1 MNKKVIVSAI
11 ALLTICTASTV
22 RLSASG
28 SGLILPMPGQIST
41 PSQQPQK
48 GTDSTKTEQP
58 VKKEQSSNKAN
69 KANKTDKSN
78 KVNNTSTNFELNPD
92 KIFIPLPEISKD
104 PKTGAVK
111 IKKPTVRP
119 PAPIIVTPAA
129 NRPKPNV
136 QIKVTPV
143 KPIPVDIPASSAPI
157 DEDPDYYPVPSNE
170 ITVTTSDVAPPM
182 ITTEAPQIVVTEDSG
197 ELTVF
202 PKDTGSAIF
211 MVMKSWKCD
220 DYDAGTLLEHA
231 VGVYA
236 GEADDPFQIKGIPAE
251 AQAYDVTI
259 EEEDITLDE
268 LLDIVAQKAG
278 RDWGVDMNS
287 RIIYF
292 YPSGVRS
299 NSYDL
304 W

>member
-11 ALLTICTASTV
+11 AALTICMACTV

-28 SGLILPMPGQIST
+28 SGLILPMPGQLSI
-41 PSQQPQK
+41 PPQQPQK
-48 GTDSTKTEQP
+48 ATDSTKTKQP
-58 VKKEQSSNKAN
+58 VKKERSP
-69 KANKTDKSN
+69 NKTDKSK
-78 KVNNTSTNFELNPD
+78 KVNNPDTNFELNPD
-92 KIFIPLPEISKD
+92 KVFIPLPEISKD

-119 PAPIIVTPAA
+119 LTPIIVTPAA

-143 KPIPVDIPASSAPI
+143 KPIPSDIPASSAHI
-157 DEDPDYYPVPSNE
+157 DEEPDYYPVPSNE
-170 ITVTTSDVAPPM
+170 ITVTTSEVAPPM
-182 ITTEAPQIVVTEDSG
+182 ITTEAPQIVVTENSG

-236 GEADDPFQIKGIPAE
+236 GEADDPFQIKGIPSE

-287 RIIYF
+287 RTIYF

>member
-1 MNKKVIVSAI
+1 MNKKGIVNAI
-11 ALLTICTASTV
+11 VLLVFCTASSV
-22 RLSASG
+22 SLSASG
-28 SGLILPMPGQIST
+28 SGLILPMPGQT
-41 PSQQPQK
+41 TNPPKQPQK
-48 GTDSTKTEQP
+48 GTDSQDIIQP
-58 VKKEQSSNKAN
+58 A
-69 KANKTDKSN
+69 
-78 KVNNTSTNFELNPD
+78 KVSLPNNTKKNSNAKPDFELNPD
-92 KIFIPLPEISKD
+92 KIFIPLPEITKD
-104 PKTGAVK
+104 PKTGVVK
-111 IKKPTVRP
+111 VNKRPEIKKPTPRP
-119 PAPIIVTPAA
+119 LDPIIVTPAA
-129 NRPKPNV
+129 NKPKPNV
-136 QIKVTPV
+136 QIIVSPV
-143 KPIPVDIPASSAPI
+143 KPIPADIPASSI
-157 DEDPDYYPVPSNE
+157 DEEPDCYPVPSNE
-170 ITVTTSDVAPPM
+170 ITVSGAEVAPPM
-182 ITTEAPQIVVTEDSG
+182 ITTDEEPQIVVTENSG
-197 ELTVF
+197 ELTLF

-236 GEADDPFQIKGIPAE
+236 GEADDPFQIKGLPVE

-287 RIIYF
+287 RTIYF
-292 YPSGVRS
+292 YPAGVRS

>member
-11 ALLTICTASTV
+11 AVLTICMASTV

-28 SGLILPMPGQIST
+28 SGLILPMPGQQLST
-41 PSQQPQK
+41 PPQQPQK
-48 GTDSTKTEQP
+48 ATDSTKTKQP
-58 VKKEQSSNKAN
+58 VKKERSP
-69 KANKTDKSN
+69 NKTNKSN
-78 KVNNTSTNFELNPD
+78 KINNPDKNFELNPD
-92 KIFIPLPEISKD
+92 KVFIPLPEISKD

>member
-11 ALLTICTASTV
+11 AVLTICMACTV
-22 RLSASG
+22 RLSASD
-28 SGLILPMPGQIST
+28 SGLILPMPGQLSI
-41 PSQQPQK
+41 PPQQPQK
-48 GTDSTKTEQP
+48 ATDSTKTKQP
-58 VKKEQSSNKAN
+58 VKKERSP
-69 KANKTDKSN
+69 NKTDKSN
-78 KVNNTSTNFELNPD
+78 KINNPDKNFELNPD
-92 KIFIPLPEISKD
+92 KVFIPLPEISKD

-119 PAPIIVTPAA
+119 LTPIIVTPAA

-143 KPIPVDIPASSAPI
+143 KPIPSDIPASSAHI
-157 DEDPDYYPVPSNE
+157 DEEPDYYPVPSNE
-170 ITVTTSDVAPPM
+170 ITVTTSEVAPPM
-182 ITTEAPQIVVTEDSG
+182 ITTEAPQIVVTENSG

-236 GEADDPFQIKGIPAE
+236 GEADDPFQIKGIPSE

-278 RDWGVDMNS
+278 RDWGVDMNP
-287 RIIYF
+287 RTIYF

>member
-11 ALLTICTASTV
+11 VLLTICTVGNNS
-22 RLSASG
+22 LSASG
-28 SGLILPMPGQIST
+28 SGLILPMPGQVSN
-41 PSQQPQK
+41 PPKQPQK
-48 GTDSTKTEQP
+48 ATDSTEIKKP
-58 VKKEQSSNKAN
+58 VKPSLPSNTN
-69 KANKTDKSN
+69 KNGNAKP
-78 KVNNTSTNFELNPD
+78 NFDLNPD
-92 KIFIPLPEISKD
+92 KVFIPLPEITKD
-104 PKTGAVK
+104 PKTGVVK
-111 IKKPTVRP
+111 VNKRPELKKPTPRP
-119 PAPIIVTPAA
+119 LAPIIVTPAA
-129 NRPKPNV
+129 NKPKPNV
-136 QIKVTPV
+136 QIIVSPV
-143 KPIPVDIPASSAPI
+143 KPIPADIPASSV
-157 DEDPDYYPVPSNE
+157 DEGPEYYPVPSNE
-170 ITVTTSDVAPPM
+170 ITVTGTEVAPPM
-182 ITTEAPQIVVTEDSG
+182 INTEDPQVIVTENNG
-197 ELTVF
+197 ELTLY

-236 GEADDPFQIKGIPAE
+236 GEADDPFQIKGLPAE
-251 AQAYDVTI
+251 AQAYDITI

-287 RIIYF
+287 RTIHF
-292 YPSGVRS
+292 YPAGVRS